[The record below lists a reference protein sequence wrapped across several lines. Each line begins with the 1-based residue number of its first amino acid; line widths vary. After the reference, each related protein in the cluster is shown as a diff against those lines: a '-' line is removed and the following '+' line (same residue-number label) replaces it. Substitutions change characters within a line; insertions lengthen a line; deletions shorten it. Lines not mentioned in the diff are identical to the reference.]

1 MCFSWASPFLV
12 LQISA
17 AVVEADVHLL
27 GQSPLH
33 NSAASLEKRQ
43 ELLGVQNLQLLFL
56 CQLFGTVYTQMSQ
69 YKGNWGK
76 IHKKRCCLLIAYCW
90 KDFSQLKLI
99 I

>member
-1 MCFSWASPFLV
+1 MPTYLQKAMSFSWASPFLV

-33 NSAASLEKRQ
+33 NSAASLEKWQ

-56 CQLFGTVYTQMSQ
+56 CQLFGTVYTQIIQ
-69 YKGNWGK
+69 YKGN
-76 IHKKRCCLLIAYCW
+76 
-90 KDFSQLKLI
+90 
-99 I
+99 